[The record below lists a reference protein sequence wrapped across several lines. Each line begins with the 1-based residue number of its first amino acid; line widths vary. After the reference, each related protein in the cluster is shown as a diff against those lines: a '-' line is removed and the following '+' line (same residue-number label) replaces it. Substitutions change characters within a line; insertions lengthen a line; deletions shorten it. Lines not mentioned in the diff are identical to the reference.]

1 VKIRLWGTEEECRL
15 AAERLMRTPGLLVL
29 SVSEPR
35 PDRGAS
41 VLVRVYIEG
50 RLDAHPPNAS
60 SRVSERSG
68 PAAPGSRTTAAASA
82 LRISAKSSARQAL
95 NGDD

>member
-1 VKIRLWGTEEECRL
+1 MKIRLWGAEQECRL

-41 VLVRVYIEG
+41 VLVRVYIDA
-50 RLDAHPPNAS
+50 RLAAQPPDATVPNS
-60 SRVSERSG
+60 S
-68 PAAPGSRTTAAASA
+68 PGLEAGS
-82 LRISAKSSARQAL
+82 
-95 NGDD
+95 